1 MHKIDATHS
10 IEDTHFIGSSVQYTH
25 LNYSCVSQKSLCQHS
40 LPFLRNLYW
49 QEKCQEVCWQSCSG
63 SALAASLPQDS
74 FPLSLHFAGKQLICA
89 MSETKTTGS
98 SSSPGII
105 TGHFPRVLTA
115 PEGTALATHVL
126 PPAPAQRALT
136 FFQSHLFSKSI
147 ILS

>member
-1 MHKIDATHS
+1 MIIKELQGLFTQMHKIDATHS

-40 LPFLRNLYW
+40 LLFLRNLYW

-89 MSETKTTGS
+89 MSETKPLVAVVPQVSLLGTSPGS
-98 SSSPGII
+98 SQP
-105 TGHFPRVLTA
+105 
-115 PEGTALATHVL
+115 
-126 PPAPAQRALT
+126 QRGLLW
-136 FFQSHLFSKSI
+136 QPMSCPQHLLKEH
-147 ILS
+147 